1 MFTTQARDAVWG
13 GVGAGARREGELG
26 FGPRREPESAS
37 LECAGAWRLPVSPW
51 SGKVSGGAASATRSH
66 GGPRLG
72 AGRASGRYRG
82 PLKRRHPRRSPLGCG
97 ILGSPPSPPLAPQPP
112 GRGGEASWPARASS
126 GAPALA
132 AAVHPEQPAPRS
144 ARSLRPRRPARSRRS
159 PPPSYIGPSSIPLS
173 RSARAPGPKEKDQG
187 QEGQSPKEVSL
198 VPQQTALCVSSGTSS
213 SYRVVRLGRARG
225 SGGSPQPL
233 PATWL
238 LGRCVIRPPGTMWKV
253 AGSLGSGL
261 QERPGAC
268 PAPLPNSIEEAQMWA
283 GGRSWQSLPGC
294 M

>member
-1 MFTTQARDAVWG
+1 MPCGAWPG
-13 GVGAGARREGELG
+13 GPGGGAGARREGELG

-66 GGPRLG
+66 GGPRVG
-72 AGRASGRYRG
+72 AGRPSGCCRG

-97 ILGSPPSPPLAPQPP
+97 VLGRPPSPPLAPQPP
-112 GRGGEASWPARASS
+112 GPGGEASWPARASA
-126 GAPALA
+126 GAPGLA

-144 ARSLRPRRPARSRRS
+144 ARSLRPGHPAFSRRS

-198 VPQQTALCVSSGTSS
+198 VPQHPALGVSSGTSS
-213 SYRVVRLGRARG
+213 SFYRVARLGSARG
-225 SGGSPQPL
+225 SGSSPPTPPRHMASGPLCDSPSRNHVEGSWV
-233 PATWL
+233 AT
-238 LGRCVIRPPGTMWKV
+238 
-253 AGSLGSGL
+253 LGS
-261 QERPGAC
+261 
-268 PAPLPNSIEEAQMWA
+268 
-283 GGRSWQSLPGC
+283 
-294 M
+294 